1 MVSYIIRRLL
11 WGFVI
16 VTLVSLIVF
25 FAIRLLPGDPLLI
38 FMAQSQE
45 MGTMSLEQIE
55 ALRAEYGL
63 DKPIMVQYVNWVK
76 DLMRGDLGLSIH
88 YRENV
93 GKLMLER
100 LPVTLHLSLVSLAIS
115 LPLGILAGLAA
126 ALRRGTWI
134 DNVVVVGSY
143 IGIAIPVFWLG
154 YMLILIFGLRLGW
167 LPIAGYTSPFENF
180 WLSTRQLIMPV
191 FCNSIAG
198 IAGMARQMRS
208 SVLEVASQDYVR
220 TAWSKGLTEKAVVLR
235 HILKNSMI
243 PIVTILGMSIG
254 GIFGGSVIIENIFAI
269 PGMGRLLVN
278 SIFAQDYVVIQAS
291 TLIMAC
297 IIIASNLLVDISYG
311 WFDPRIRYD

>member
-1 MVSYIIRRLL
+1 MLSYILRRLL

-76 DLMRGDLGLSIH
+76 DLLRGDLGLSIH

-100 LPVTLHLSLVSLAIS
+100 LPVTLHLSLISLGIS
-115 LPLGILAGLAA
+115 LPLGVLAGMLA

-134 DNVVVVGSY
+134 DNVVIVGSY

-167 LPIAGYTSPFENF
+167 LPIAGYTSPFDNF
-180 WLSTRQLIMPV
+180 WLSTKQLVMPV

-208 SVLEVASQDYVR
+208 SVLEVANQDYVR
-220 TAWSKGLTEKAVVLR
+220 TAWSKGLTERAVVLR

>member
-1 MVSYIIRRLL
+1 MLSYILRRLL

-76 DLMRGDLGLSIH
+76 DLLRGDLGLSIH

-100 LPVTLHLSLVSLAIS
+100 LPVTLHLSLISLGIS
-115 LPLGILAGLAA
+115 LPLGVLAGMLA

-134 DNVVVVGSY
+134 DNVVIVGSY

-167 LPIAGYTSPFENF
+167 LPIAGYTSPFDNF
-180 WLSTRQLIMPV
+180 WLSTKQLVMPV

-208 SVLEVASQDYVR
+208 SVLEVANQDYVR
-220 TAWSKGLTEKAVVLR
+220 TAWSKG
-235 HILKNSMI
+235 
-243 PIVTILGMSIG
+243 
-254 GIFGGSVIIENIFAI
+254 
-269 PGMGRLLVN
+269 
-278 SIFAQDYVVIQAS
+278 
-291 TLIMAC
+291 
-297 IIIASNLLVDISYG
+297 
-311 WFDPRIRYD
+311 

>member
-100 LPVTLHLSLVSLAIS
+100 LPVTLHLSLVSLVIS

>member
-1 MVSYIIRRLL
+1 MLSYILRRLL

-76 DLMRGDLGLSIH
+76 DLLRGDLGLSIH

-100 LPVTLHLSLVSLAIS
+100 LPVTLHLSLISLGIS
-115 LPLGILAGLAA
+115 LPLGVLAGMLA

-134 DNVVVVGSY
+134 DNVVIVGSY

-167 LPIAGYTSPFENF
+167 LPIAGYTSPFDNF
-180 WLSTRQLIMPV
+180 WLSTKQLVMPV

-208 SVLEVASQDYVR
+208 SVLEVANQDYVR

-243 PIVTILGMSIG
+243 PIVTILGMGIG

>member
-208 SVLEVASQDYVR
+208 SVLEVANQDYVR

>member
-1 MVSYIIRRLL
+1 MLSYILRRLL

-76 DLMRGDLGLSIH
+76 DLLRGDLGLSIH

-100 LPVTLHLSLVSLAIS
+100 LPVTLHLSLISLGIS
-115 LPLGILAGLAA
+115 LPLGVLAGMLA

-134 DNVVVVGSY
+134 DNVVIVGSY

-167 LPIAGYTSPFENF
+167 LPIAGYTSPFDNF
-180 WLSTRQLIMPV
+180 WLSTKQLVMPV

-208 SVLEVASQDYVR
+208 SVLEVANQDYVR